1 MRGARPKIVYAMKYQ
16 HVSIIFRAT
25 TIVIFAAMLS
35 ALTSRIARAE
45 LNPNGLPVPTT
56 VVVTKPA
63 PGQTF
68 GNGDVVSFGVDGK
81 TYKFSL
87 KDGWVDDPRH
97 LVIWSDVCQLVRQY
111 KPNFNVAG
119 PGRDTF

>member
-1 MRGARPKIVYAMKYQ
+1 MKLNR
-16 HVSIIFRAT
+16 VSIFFRTAT
-25 TIVIFAAMLS
+25 FLIFAAMLTL
-35 ALTSRIARAE
+35 ATSRIARAE

-81 TYKFSL
+81 TYKFTL

-97 LVIWSDVCQLVRQY
+97 LVIWSDVWQLVRQY

-119 PGRDTF
+119 Q